1 MKQNLLALFS
11 GIIFGIGMCVS
22 RMADPN
28 KVLNFLDL
36 AGNWDPSLLF
46 VMGGALAVTLISFR
60 FILKKD
66 MPLLTIKFQLPTRT
80 AIDTKLITGA
90 TLFGLGWGMLGYC
103 PGPVVT
109 AIGFGF
115 VEPYVVISFMM
126 LGFLSHKLISED
138 TGTPTTQHGQA

>member
-22 RMADPN
+22 RMANPN
-28 KVLNFLDL
+28 KVLNFLDF

-46 VMGGALAVTLISFR
+46 VMAGALAVTLISFR
-60 FILKKD
+60 FILKRD
-66 MPLLTIKFQLPTRT
+66 VPLLTIKFQLPTGT
-80 AIDTKLITGA
+80 AIDAKLITGA

-115 VEPYVVISFMM
+115 VEPYLVISFMM
-126 LGFLSHKLISED
+126 LGFIAHKLIFED
-138 TGTPTTQHGQA
+138 METPTTQHG